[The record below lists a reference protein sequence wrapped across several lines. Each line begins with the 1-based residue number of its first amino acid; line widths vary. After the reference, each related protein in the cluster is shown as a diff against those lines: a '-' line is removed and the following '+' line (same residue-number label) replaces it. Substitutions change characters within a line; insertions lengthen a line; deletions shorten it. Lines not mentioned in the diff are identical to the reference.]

1 VKILIV
7 GAGPAGLY
15 LGYLIR
21 RQQPDAAVRIVEQN
35 PPDSTFGFGV
45 VFSER
50 ALEFLRED
58 DGETY
63 DLITPAM
70 ETWTDLTVVHRG
82 ERIRVD
88 GIGFAAIGRLDLL
101 RLLRRRTASAG
112 VAPEFGRAISS
123 REELAGYDLVV
134 GADGVNSFV
143 RGCHADRFGA
153 TLTHLKNKFAWY
165 GTTKGFDTLTQTFV
179 ATEEGHFNAHHYRHA
194 PGMSP
199 PGRPKGESRARERE
213 GSPMSTFVFEC
224 DPATW
229 ERVGF
234 GALDDAATMTRCG
247 QVFAETLDGHALVS
261 NRSVW
266 RNFPIVRNERWSVD
280 NVALVGDAL
289 HTAHFSIGS
298 GTRLAM
304 EDVIALALAL
314 RDHPR
319 DVRDALAAYEA
330 ARRPIVEKL
339 VAAASAS
346 GEWYERF
353 PEHMRL
359 PPWAFAMSY
368 IQRSGR
374 IDRERLRKLS
384 PRFVAGY
391 EAAT

>member
-1 VKILIV
+1 MKVLIV

-15 LGYLIR
+15 LGYLLR
-21 RQQPDAAVRIVEQN
+21 RQEPDAEVRIVEQN

-58 DGETY
+58 DAETY

-82 ERIRVD
+82 EPVVID

-101 RLLRRRTASAG
+101 RLLRRRAASAG
-112 VAPEFGRAISS
+112 VVPEYLRAVSS
-123 REELAGYDLVV
+123 ADELAGYDLVV
-134 GADGVNSFV
+134 GADGVNSAV
-143 RGCHADRFGA
+143 RGCYADRFG
-153 TLTHLKNKFAWY
+153 TTIGHLTNKFAWY
-165 GTTKGFDTLTQTFV
+165 GTTEGFDTLTQTFV
-179 ATEEGHFNAHHYRHA
+179 ATEHGHFNAHHYRH
-194 PGMSP
+194 
-199 PGRPKGESRARERE
+199 SR
-213 GSPMSTFVFEC
+213 SMSTFVFEC
-224 DPATW
+224 DAATW
-229 ERVGF
+229 QRAGF
-234 GALDDAATMTRCG
+234 ATMDEAATMARCG
-247 QVFAETLDGHALVS
+247 QVFAVTLGGQRLVS

-339 VAAASAS
+339 VSAASAS

-368 IQRSGR
+368 NPRSGR